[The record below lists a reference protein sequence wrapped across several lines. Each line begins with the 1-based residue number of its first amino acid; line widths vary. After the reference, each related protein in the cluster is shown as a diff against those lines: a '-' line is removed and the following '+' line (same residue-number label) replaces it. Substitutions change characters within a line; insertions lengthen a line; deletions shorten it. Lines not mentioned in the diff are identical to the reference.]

1 MLSHGVAR
9 ILERVGLASSCTSC
23 PQVCK
28 SAHEEVVEVV
38 DITPV
43 IPQKQSASGKFYGR
57 SVLNRLQGCW
67 FRQDG
72 QMIAQIIDSLVI
84 FSNNSVAVLSPRSES
99 QVCLSLGGDR
109 MFGTFIDDAQAS
121 LRWSDGDV
129 WLRK

>member
-1 MLSHGVAR
+1 AP
-9 ILERVGLASSCTSC
+9 TSGALRPEAC
-23 PQVCK
+23 EVCK